1 MALTSFQLG
10 KLKLVEH
17 VWEEL
22 NRAGIAAQSIQCRSG
37 GIQTPPGVA
46 RLTIIVNG
54 TAATLDFK
62 ANEIEDCK
70 VIVAG
75 ETWHKIAA
83 FIGRLAR

>member
-1 MALTSFQLG
+1 VALTSFELG
-10 KLKLVEH
+10 RLKIVGH
-17 VWEEL
+17 VREEL

-37 GIQTPPGVA
+37 GIQTPPGIA

-54 TAATLDFK
+54 TPATLDFK
-62 ANEIEDCK
+62 AIEVEDCK
-70 VIVAG
+70 LIVAG